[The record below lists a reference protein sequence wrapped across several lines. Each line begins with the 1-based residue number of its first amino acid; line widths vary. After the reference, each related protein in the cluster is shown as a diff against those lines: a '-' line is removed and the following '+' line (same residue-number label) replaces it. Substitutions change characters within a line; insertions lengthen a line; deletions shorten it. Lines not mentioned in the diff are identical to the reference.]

1 MSLPDDKGPWRE
13 TPPKRAATGLIL
25 WLGLLAVVAIGVWY
39 LSSLFPGQ
47 LASGLDQAYVIQA
60 IVILAFVSSGLI
72 FARRIAVRETLRNI
86 AIWLAVAAVL
96 IVGLSFRD
104 EVESVAL
111 RVRSELVP
119 GYALETGEHEMVLTE
134 SSGGNFFIYG
144 EANGVRIRFLI
155 DTGASDTVLSP
166 QDALNIGIHAA
177 DLDFSRVYQ
186 TANGLGRG
194 APYTLESLSV
204 GPISIPSMPVSVNE
218 TEMSSSLL
226 GMTFLRRLRS
236 FEIQGRRLILR
247 Y

>member
-1 MSLPDDKGPWRE
+1 MSSPDDNNPWRE
-13 TPPKRAATGLIL
+13 PPPKRPAIGLVI
-25 WLGLLAVVAIGVWY
+25 WLGLLALIGLAVWR

-47 LASGLDQAYVIQA
+47 LNSGLDQAYLIQMV
-60 IVILAFVSSGLI
+60 VILALLSSGLI
-72 FARRIAVRETLRNI
+72 FARRIAVRETIRNI
-86 AIWLAVAAVL
+86 AIWIAIAAVL

-134 SSGGNFFIYG
+134 SSGGNYFIFG

-166 QDALNIGIHAA
+166 SDAMSLGIQAS

-186 TANGLGRG
+186 TANGIGRG
-194 APYTLESLSV
+194 APYTLESLAV
-204 GPISIPSMPVSVNE
+204 GPITIPSMPVSINE